1 MRNEYE
7 MITVADYVKSLD
19 NVKGLT
25 VEEKQIEAEIEKYL
39 LSVKRSETN
48 SKIVEALLA

>member
-7 MITVADYVKSLD
+7 MITVADYVKSLN
-19 NVKGLT
+19 NVECLT
-25 VEEKQIEAEIEKYL
+25 VEEKQIETEVEKYL
-39 LSVKRSETN
+39 LSVKRAETN

>member
-1 MRNEYE
+1 MRNDYE
-7 MITVADYVKSLD
+7 MITVADYVNSLD
-19 NVKGLT
+19 NVKVLS

-39 LSVKRSETN
+39 LNSKRAETN